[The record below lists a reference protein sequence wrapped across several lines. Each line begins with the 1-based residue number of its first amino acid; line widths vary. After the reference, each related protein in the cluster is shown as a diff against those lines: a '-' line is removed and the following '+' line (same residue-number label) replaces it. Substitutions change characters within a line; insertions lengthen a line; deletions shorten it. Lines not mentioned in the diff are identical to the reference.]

1 MGRRHA
7 GRRWRLTGDE
17 GAKDAEGTLEGGE
30 DEEELAWG
38 RPS

>member
-1 MGRRHA
+1 LFPSNA
-7 GRRWRLTGDE
+7 WCTGDE